1 MPLKTNVG
9 VSRKIADNNYGSRGA
24 SVNLEVELDSSL
36 ISEPARF
43 HDRIR
48 QFFRLAQQAIDE
60 ELTRQN
66 GNGKA
71 SHQTNAANGR
81 AAESSHNGNGHA
93 KPNGRRATASQVRA
107 LHAIASRQGLDLA
120 QTLQERFGIDYA
132 EDLGIGQASSLID
145 ELKGATAASGA
156 HGR

>member
-36 ISEPARF
+36 IQEPERF

-48 QFFRLAQQAIDE
+48 QVFRLAQQAIDD
-60 ELTRQN
+60 ELNRQQGNGTASHQTNGATNGHASQPSHNGNNNGHAMSN

-71 SHQTNAANGR
+71 RSNGR
-81 AAESSHNGNGHA
+81 
-93 KPNGRRATASQVRA
+93 KATTSQVRA
-107 LHAIASRQGLDLA
+107 IHAIASRQGLDLA
-120 QTLQERFGIDYA
+120 LYKPSMLHPCKLAQTRN
-132 EDLGIGQASSLID
+132 
-145 ELKGATAASGA
+145 
-156 HGR
+156 H